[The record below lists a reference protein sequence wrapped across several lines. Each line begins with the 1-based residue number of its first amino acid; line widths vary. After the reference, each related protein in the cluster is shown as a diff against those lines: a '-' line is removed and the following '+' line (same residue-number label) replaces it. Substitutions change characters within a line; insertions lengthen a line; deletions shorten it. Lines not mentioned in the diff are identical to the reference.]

1 MKAEIKIFKMFIN
14 RPITKVIP
22 LHIVVLEV
30 TSK

>member
-14 RPITKVIP
+14 ITKVIP